1 MVDLKLE
8 IVVLPVSDVD
18 RTKAFFNGIGF
29 RENADFSGEGGFRVV
44 QVTPPGSTA
53 SIIFGNRVTDAVP
66 GSTRGVY
73 LVVDDIVA
81 AQKELATRGA
91 DVSEVFHDAGGVFHH
106 AGTEARL
113 PGPDPQR
120 QSYGSFATF
129 TDPDGN
135 MFVLQEVTRRLP
147 GRVEHAIYRSAAE
160 LEHALRDAAAAHGR
174 HEQEIGREDPDWP
187 AWYAAYMAKAAGMQA

>member
-1 MVDLKLE
+1 M
-8 IVVLPVSDVD
+8 
-18 RTKAFFNGIGF
+18 
-29 RENADFSGEGGFRVV
+29 SGPAPER
-44 QVTPPGSTA
+44 
-53 SIIFGNRVTDAVP
+53 R
-66 GSTRGVY
+66 
-73 LVVDDIVA
+73 
-81 AQKELATRGA
+81 
-91 DVSEVFHDAGGVFHH
+91 
-106 AGTEARL
+106 
-113 PGPDPQR
+113 
-120 QSYGSFATF
+120 SYSSFASF